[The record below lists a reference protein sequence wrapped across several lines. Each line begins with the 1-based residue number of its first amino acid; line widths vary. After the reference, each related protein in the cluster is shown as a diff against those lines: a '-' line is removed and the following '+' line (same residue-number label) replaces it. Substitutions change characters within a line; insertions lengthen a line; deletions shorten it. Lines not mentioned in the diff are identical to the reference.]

1 VPALT
6 ARIRRRHAKIALS
19 AVRARRGTEGSNPF
33 PSSGESANHRFLS
46 GGHSPIKPVFEEA
59 PAHRNGGVQDSL
71 EEPERRPK
79 PEGPTSA
86 TDQRPNRSLN
96 HFVGAGEGRWRDCDA
111 ERLGSVEVH
120 HELEGRRLLDWQI
133 GGLCAVEDLAG
144 VTADLT
150 PCSGEA
156 RSIAALLPQPAAQP
170 SPTRRLEPDPV
181 AELSPGTAAALGS
194 RRSE

>member
-1 VPALT
+1 MLHLSPEPKV
-6 ARIRRRHAKIALS
+6 RILFPPVEGRRTIGSS
-19 AVRARRGTEGSNPF
+19 AGDI
-33 PSSGESANHRFLS
+33 H
-46 GGHSPIKPVFEEA
+46 PIKPVFEEA
-59 PAHRNGGVQDSL
+59 PAHRDSL

-86 TDQRPNRSLN
+86 TDQRLNRSLN

-144 VTADLT
+144 VTAGLT
-150 PCSGEA
+150 PCAGEA
-156 RSIAALLPQPAAQP
+156 RVHS
-170 SPTRRLEPDPV
+170 
-181 AELSPGTAAALGS
+181 
-194 RRSE
+194 